1 MKSDELMC
9 YSCEKSNSAD
19 KEHESDQEFEEDSR
33 NLILHLLC
41 YQISVVITDKRIS
54 RD

>member
-1 MKSDELMC
+1 MC
-9 YSCEKSNSAD
+9 YSCEKYNFAD
-19 KEHESDQEFEEDSR
+19 KEHEFDQEFEKDSR

-41 YQISVVITDKRIS
+41 YQISVVITNKRIS